1 MADWPAGVGRIVLAQ
16 TDSTMNEAPRQIA
29 AGASV
34 PFWVLALAQSGGRGR
49 RGRAWDMPAGN
60 FAASH
65 VMAPKGPQ
73 ADWALRSF
81 TASLALYEA
90 FDALTGRADLFTLK
104 WPNDVLCEG
113 RKCAGILLETD
124 GARLTLGIGVNLVAY
139 PEQATLEAGALPA
152 TSILEATGRRITPEA
167 LLDALAPAFARW
179 EQVLIEDGFAPVR
192 AAWLS
197 RAANIGKPVTARMPG
212 RSVSGLF
219 DGIDTTG
226 AIVIDT
232 GAGRQVLPAADIFFA
247 PS

>member
-1 MADWPAGVGRIVLAQ
+1 
-16 TDSTMNEAPRQIA
+16 
-29 AGASV
+29 
-34 PFWVLALAQSGGRGR
+34 
-49 RGRAWDMPAGN
+49 MPAGN
-60 FAASH
+60 FAASF
-65 VMAPKGPQ
+65 VMEPTGPQ

-90 FDALTGRADLFTLK
+90 FDALTGRADLFALK

-124 GARLTLGIGVNLVAY
+124 GSRLTLGIGVNLAAS
-139 PEQATLEAGALPA
+139 PDQSALDEHALPP
-152 TSILEATGRRITPEA
+152 TSLLAATGRRLKPDA

-179 EQVLIEDGFAPVR
+179 EQVLREEGFAPIR
-192 AAWLS
+192 AAWLD

-219 DGIDTTG
+219 DGIDESG

-232 GAGRQVLPAADIFFA
+232 GQGRQVLPAADIFFA